1 MKHRVIAVALAAI
14 LVAPIASGAQ
24 EMSPEWERC
33 VNRGNQLD
41 TDLQI
46 GSCTAIIQAGRE
58 TTNKLG
64 IAYGNRGLAWRRRGD
79 NDKAMADYN
88 QAIKL
93 KPDSVSSI
101 NGRGNIYNDRKQWDL
116 ALADFNLAM
125 RLSPNTAI
133 IYNNRG
139 NSWAGKGDHQR
150 ALADYN
156 EALRLNPQYANAF
169 NGRGAT
175 YFEMRQYDRA
185 VQDFDAALR
194 INPSHRDALSNR
206 EKAIKARAGR

>member
-1 MKHRVIAVALAAI
+1 MKHRVIAAALAAI
-14 LVAPIASGAQ
+14 LLAPTASGAQ
-24 EMSPEWERC
+24 TSPEWERC
-33 VNRGNQLD
+33 VNRGQRFAI
-41 TDLQI
+41 DLQI
-46 GSCTAIIQAGRE
+46 DGCTAIIQAGRE
-58 TTNKLG
+58 TTNNLG
-64 IAYGNRGLAWRRRGD
+64 IAHGNRGLAWRRKGD
-79 NDKAMADYN
+79 NNKAMADYN
-88 QAIKL
+88 QAIQL
-93 KPDSVSSI
+93 KPDSLSSI

-116 ALADFNLAM
+116 AIADFNLAM

-175 YFEMRQYDRA
+175 YHEMRQYDRA
-185 VQDFDAALR
+185 LQDFDAALR
-194 INPSHRDALSNR
+194 IDPGHPDALSNR
-206 EKAIKARAGR
+206 EKTIKAKAGR